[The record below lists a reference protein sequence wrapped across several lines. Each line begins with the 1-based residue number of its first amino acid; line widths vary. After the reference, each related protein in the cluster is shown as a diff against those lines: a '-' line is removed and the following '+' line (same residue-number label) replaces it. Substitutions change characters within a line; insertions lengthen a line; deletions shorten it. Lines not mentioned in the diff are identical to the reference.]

1 LILGIT
7 HKIKTFMIR
16 INVQRLIS
24 INFLLNVNVW
34 IVQILQPLYLKLMT
48 ELIIKKYK
56 LMSHFISHT
65 HSKINKLFEKLNNF
79 LLIIKL
85 NNAHQFSI
93 NYWIYW
99 NIYFAIILIL
109 MKSEKTTI
117 YLKLNISWISSI
129 SFSSIY
135 LKFYKISF
143 LTL

>member
-1 LILGIT
+1 
-7 HKIKTFMIR
+7 MIR

-93 NYWIYW
+93 NY
-99 NIYFAIILIL
+99 
-109 MKSEKTTI
+109 
-117 YLKLNISWISSI
+117 
-129 SFSSIY
+129 
-135 LKFYKISF
+135 
-143 LTL
+143 